1 MIELSTLLKPHRD
14 IRFRIIDG
22 EAVVLQQRDA
32 RILSLNETGT
42 CILGWLDGT
51 RTVKDLINQ
60 LSEEYEASTEL
71 LEADVLAYLGEL
83 EAMNIIEPVYIAS
96 DMNHVL

>member
-1 MIELSTLLKPHRD
+1 MIDLSTLLKPHRD
-14 IRFRIIDG
+14 IRFRLIDG
-22 EAVVLQQRDA
+22 EAVVLQQYDA

-42 CILGWLDGT
+42 RILGWLDGI
-51 RTVKDLINQ
+51 RTVKDLIDL

-83 EAMNIIEPVYIAS
+83 EAMNIIEPV
-96 DMNHVL
+96 

>member
-14 IRFRIIDG
+14 IRFRLIDG
-22 EAVVLQQRDA
+22 EAVVVQHRDA

-42 CILGWLDGT
+42 RILGWLDGT
-51 RTVKDLINQ
+51 RTVKDLLDQ
-60 LSEEYEASTEL
+60 LSEEYEVSATV

>member
-14 IRFRIIDG
+14 IRFRLIDG
-22 EAVVLQQRDA
+22 EAVVLQQYDA

-42 CILGWLDGT
+42 RILGWLDGI
-51 RTVKDLINQ
+51 RTVKDLIDL

-83 EAMNIIEPVYIAS
+83 EAMNIIEPV
-96 DMNHVL
+96 